1 MMEGTGIKDM
11 GLGQWSV
18 MVKSSELEVVS
29 TPTLCFQVK
38 KLSGPAHPSPY
49 H

>member
-11 GLGQWSV
+11 GLGLLRLV
-18 MVKSSELEVVS
+18 VKSSELEVVS
-29 TPTLCFQVK
+29 TPTLRFQVK